1 MLLKLQNA
9 LCLVKHLLLIAVAI
23 HFSLFDLAHAHQP
36 EQQNN
41 EHEKLKRRDINNELE
56 PTKTNDYVIQ
66 KIETAPD
73 DQNDQ
78 FESNDELRKRL
89 KRNGEKTYESEEK
102 IKKSQQ
108 EDETY
113 ETIKVDETNLI
124 LLKKFYDMFIN
135 DFTSK
140 NSKII
145 IVASSDFQSKLS
157 NSIIVTCFVLFSV
170 CLLLFLITLIAFW
183 RLLRTNKKLFNK
195 KISHKNHIYK
205 DLSSLESQAFQDSQQ
220 QTAQLVED
228 SDTKKIKLEY

>member
-9 LCLVKHLLLIAVAI
+9 LCLVRHILLIAVAI

-41 EHEKLKRRDINNELE
+41 EHEKFKRRDINNELE

-66 KIETAPD
+66 QIETAAD
-73 DQNDQ
+73 DQ

-89 KRNGEKTYESEEK
+89 KRNGGKTYESEEK
-102 IKKSQQ
+102 IKKSQK
-108 EDETY
+108 ED
-113 ETIKVDETNLI
+113 ETIKVDETSLI
-124 LLKKFYDMFIN
+124 LLKIIHDHDMLN
-135 DFTSK
+135 DFASK

-145 IVASSDFQSKLS
+145 IVASSDIQSKLS
-157 NSIIVTCFVLFSV
+157 NTIIVTCFVLFSA
-170 CLLLFLITLIAFW
+170 CLLLFLIILIAFW
-183 RLLRTNKKLFNK
+183 RLLRTNKKLVNK